1 MEPVEEA
8 TTPVQY
14 LTQGTLDIMNELF
27 DDQVRT
33 TITNSAVRMLDIED
47 FEYDQ
52 ERNLLTFVDDLPM
65 YIPQQALNEPHPS
78 TTFTNQTLEKEI
90 DHRLDR
96 MIYVRNEGTGNTVT
110 FTYQSLAYT
119 VKALTGRPDKVQCTY
134 VVQPGS
140 LWNSKLHNDKGVPL
154 KLILTYE
161 LLEA

>member
-14 LTQGTLDIMNELF
+14 LTQGTLNIMNELF

-33 TITNSAVRMLDIED
+33 TITNSAVRMLEIED

-52 ERNLLTFVDDLPM
+52 EMNLLTLADELPM

-78 TTFTNQTLEKEI
+78 TTFEKEVS
-90 DHRLDR
+90 HRLDR

-110 FTYQSLAYT
+110 FTYQSLEFTIKAYAA
-119 VKALTGRPDKVQCTY
+119 KPDKIVCHY

>member
-14 LTQGTLDIMNELF
+14 LTQGTLNIMNELF

-33 TITNSAVRMLDIED
+33 TITNSAVRMLEIED

-52 ERNLLTFVDDLPM
+52 EMNLLTLVDDLPM

-78 TTFTNQTLEKEI
+78 TTFEKEI

-110 FTYQSLAYT
+110 FTYQSLAYV
-119 VKALTGRPDKVQCTY
+119 VKALIGRPDKVQCTY

>member
-1 MEPVEEA
+1 MEPVEEDIIG

-14 LTQGTLDIMNELF
+14 LTQGTLNIMNELF

-33 TITNSAVRMLDIED
+33 TITNSAVRMLEIED

-52 ERNLLTFVDDLPM
+52 EMNLLTLADDLPM

-78 TTFTNQTLEKEI
+78 TTFEREI
-90 DHRLDR
+90 HHRLDR

-119 VKALTGRPDKVQCTY
+119 VKALIGRPDKVQCHY

>member
-14 LTQGTLDIMNELF
+14 ITQGAISAINQYWDTQALIHGT
-27 DDQVRT
+27 QKT
-33 TITNSAVRMLDIED
+33 TSAVRMLEIED

-52 ERNLLTFVDDLPM
+52 EMNLLTFIGEILM
-65 YIPQQALNEPHPS
+65 FIPQQVLDEPHPS
-78 TTFTNQTLEKEI
+78 TAFEREI

-96 MIYVRNEGTGNTVT
+96 MIHVQNDITGNTVT
-110 FTYQSLAYT
+110 FTYQSLAYV
-119 VKALTGRPDKVQCTY
+119 VKALIGRPDKVQCTY

-161 LLEA
+161 LRKA

>member
-14 LTQGTLDIMNELF
+14 LTQGTLDIMNKLF

-33 TITNSAVRMLDIED
+33 TITNSAVRMLEIED

-52 ERNLLTFVDDLPM
+52 EMNLLTLADDLPM

-78 TTFTNQTLEKEI
+78 TTFEREI
-90 DHRLDR
+90 HHRLDR

-119 VKALTGRPDKVQCTY
+119 VKALIGRPDKVQCTY